1 MLGTATFEERSI
13 LELTPKGKRQ
23 LLEPGTQLL
32 PLQLEALVL
41 IDGHITV
48 SQVQEN
54 LRFVTD
60 VSLHPVLYDLIDAGF
75 IRLVSEVH
83 DAGFDPGSFF
93 DGLTVTDASPALNEY
108 DQKAAA
114 MGSKFLQNNGYC
126 VNMARTVRSSPQRNQ
141 TRSLT
146 VLAIDDDPDICN
158 LLKLYLKLERM
169 EVRTASNR
177 AEIIEQFRNGV
188 LPDLVLLD
196 VVLPD
201 INGFELLGRLRNH
214 QTLKRL
220 PIIML
225 TAESSRGGVLRGI
238 TGGADGYVTKPFY
251 MQPLGYAIK
260 TVLGLEYLP
269 QDLMWD
275 TL

>member
-1 MLGTATFEERSI
+1 MICAATFEDTAI
-13 LELTPKGKRQ
+13 LELTPNGRRQ

-48 SQVQEN
+48 SQVQEH
-54 LRFVTD
+54 LRAVTHD
-60 VSLHPVLYDLIDAGF
+60 SLHPVLYDLLEAGF
-75 IRLVSEVH
+75 IRLLSNVH

-93 DGLTVTDASPALNEY
+93 DRLTVSDASPAFDERY
-108 DQKAAA
+108 QKAAMA
-114 MGSKFLQNNGYC
+114 GSKFLQSNGYC
-126 VNMARTVRSSPQRNQ
+126 VNMARTVRSGPKRNQ
-141 TRSLT
+141 TRSFT

-169 EVRTASNR
+169 EVHTASNR
-177 AEIIEQFRNGV
+177 AEIIEQLRNGV

-201 INGFELLGRLRNH
+201 VNGFDLLGRLRSH
-214 QTLKRL
+214 HAFQQL

-238 TGGADGYVTKPFY
+238 AGGADGYVTKPFQ
-251 MQPLGYAIK
+251 MQPLVHAIK

-269 QDLMWD
+269 QDLIWD